1 MDQRGKKMS
10 RRNDSVCT
18 KVAETLEMIEACRG
32 PRCDWML
39 DCCVLIRKE
48 RGGGRKE
55 NLQRSRSR
63 WTCRLRLMMMSCGIN
78 P

>member
-1 MDQRGKKMS
+1 MS

-18 KVAETLEMIEACRG
+18 KVSETLEMIEACRG
-32 PRCDWML
+32 LRCDWTL
-39 DCCVLIRKE
+39 DCCVLIRKK
-48 RGGGRKE
+48 RGEKKE

-63 WTCRLRLMMMSCGIN
+63 WTCRLRLMMMSRGIN